1 MINSGNEEQIK
12 EMLRNAFVTDDFK
25 NITAQGNH
33 GRNKYLLTQKAIGA
47 WNEYFGRYGFL
58 KIENKKK
65 LIRLVETVLKNVE
78 NQKFRSN
85 KIDIIVKALNVVI
98 PLKGS
103 AIVEEDEEDGEE
115 EQQAS
120 FVPESIQNQQHE
132 EMNTSTNSL
141 FGFLDTMV
149 ANGDEHRDYELE
161 NLLGIEEMIPEAV
174 TSSSSASYGGT
185 ATSSSSSSSS
195 NERLNLQ
202 NEIEMLRREN
212 DQLQFLQNQVVQLQ
226 QQSNDLKAQV
236 DAVEVERDGFK
247 AQVQTV
253 EVERDGFKAQ
263 VQTVEVERD
272 GFKAQVQSVE
282 VERDGLK
289 AQVQSVEVE
298 RDGFKA
304 QLQAVE
310 VERDG
315 LKEQV
320 DVARRHLEEEMRNKE
335 SFRTQ
340 LIDAKKQNFDTQY
353 ALKQWKELRGTIDI
367 VERTL
372 LGAVAVEDIYDAETE
387 VEVEVAVVG
396 EKRKRE
402 DNDSECSRESKRART
417 DDINVLILNKLAYQA
432 IIAHDASKAWRSK
445 IQSLYEEFRD
455 DKFLRKV
462 RAIFTKAEGKTL
474 DATVKENATIMKAF
488 VEEIANV

>member
-1 MINSGNEEQIK
+1 M
-12 EMLRNAFVTDDFK
+12 
-25 NITAQGNH
+25 
-33 GRNKYLLTQKAIGA
+33 
-47 WNEYFGRYGFL
+47 
-58 KIENKKK
+58 
-65 LIRLVETVLKNVE
+65 
-78 NQKFRSN
+78 
-85 KIDIIVKALNVVI
+85 
-98 PLKGS
+98 
-103 AIVEEDEEDGEE
+103 
-115 EQQAS
+115 
-120 FVPESIQNQQHE
+120 
-132 EMNTSTNSL
+132 
-141 FGFLDTMV
+141 
-149 ANGDEHRDYELE
+149 
-161 NLLGIEEMIPEAV
+161 
-174 TSSSSASYGGT
+174 
-185 ATSSSSSSSS
+185 
-195 NERLNLQ
+195 
-202 NEIEMLRREN
+202 
-212 DQLQFLQNQVVQLQ
+212 
-226 QQSNDLKAQV
+226 
-236 DAVEVERDGFK
+236 ERDGFK

>member
-304 QLQAVE
+304 Q
-310 VERDG
+310 
-315 LKEQV
+315 V

-353 ALKQWKELRGTIDI
+353 ALKQWKELRGTIEI

-387 VEVEVAVVG
+387 VEVDVAVVG

-455 DKFLRKV
+455 EKFLRKV

>member
-33 GRNKYLLTQKAIGA
+33 GRNKLLLTQKAIGA

-236 DAVEVERDGFK
+236 DA
-247 AQVQTV
+247 V